1 MVMATRIVA
10 HKGVLELKTAVV
22 PEAGWQVWKG
32 SVWDFIGILTLD
44 LASRTMERISFSC
57 PKPPSFWALTQGK

>member
-1 MVMATRIVA
+1 MVMTTRTVA
-10 HKGVLELKTAVV
+10 HKGVMELKTAAV

-44 LASRTMERISFSC
+44 LASRTVKE
-57 PKPPSFWALTQGK
+57 

>member
-10 HKGVLELKTAVV
+10 HKGVMALKTAV

-32 SVWDFIGILTLD
+32 SIWDFISILTLD
-44 LASRTMERISFSC
+44 LASRTVKEYISVVQSH
-57 PKPPSFWALTQGK
+57 PVSGH

>member
-10 HKGVLELKTAVV
+10 HKGVMELKTVAE

-32 SVWDFIGILTLD
+32 FVWDFIGILTLD
-44 LASRTMERISFSC
+44 LASRTVEE
-57 PKPPSFWALTQGK
+57 